1 MVIMSLE
8 SIKHLF
14 MFTVHALYICNMGWI
29 GYAHC
34 I

>member
-1 MVIMSLE
+1 
-8 SIKHLF
+8 